1 MKSAELETQSFIVKI
16 WTEANSEVSEQP
28 HWQGKITHV
37 ITGEEIT
44 LEGIED
50 IEKFMIPYLT
60 ELDKEEQAEGFI
72 KAWRNKVRFARN
84 VT

>member
-16 WTEANSEVSEQP
+16 WTEANSEVSEQSQ
-28 HWQGKITHV
+28 WQGKITHV

-44 LEGIED
+44 LEGIDD

-60 ELDKEEQAEGFI
+60 ELDEEDQAEGFI
-72 KAWRNKVRFARN
+72 KAWRNKVRLVRN